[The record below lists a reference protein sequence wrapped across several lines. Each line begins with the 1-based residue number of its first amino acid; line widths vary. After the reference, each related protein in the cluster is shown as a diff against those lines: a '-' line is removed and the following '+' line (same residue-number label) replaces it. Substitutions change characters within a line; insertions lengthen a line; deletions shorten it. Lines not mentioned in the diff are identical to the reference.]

1 MSKVLKTVSLVT
13 ENCEIF
19 TFDAKHLTWID
30 YSKNQ
35 EIRFPYEEDTNEM
48 LCLCFAKDTEL
59 LVEETQAF
67 SFDWKNRTDITIVD
81 FVYDDYSVRTM
92 NLTWPDGEEN
102 RYLTSHPGQCWRVTP
117 KGQLV
122 FTHVI
127 NEHSD
132 FAELA
137 KDLYDLELLDQ

>member
-19 TFDAKHLTWID
+19 TFDAKYLTWID
-30 YSKNQ
+30 YTKNQ
-35 EIRFPYEEDTNEM
+35 EIRFPYEEANNEM
-48 LCLCFAKDTEL
+48 MCLCFANNAEL

-67 SFDWKNRTDITIVD
+67 SFNWQNRTDITIVD
-81 FVYDDYSVRTM
+81 FVYDDFSVRTM
-92 NLTWPDGEEN
+92 HLSWPPGEEN

-117 KGQLV
+117 KGQFV

-127 NEHSD
+127 NEHIEFD
-132 FAELA
+132 DLA
-137 KDLYDLELLDQ
+137 QILYDLELLDQ

>member
-1 MSKVLKTVSLVT
+1 MSTALKTISLVT

-19 TFDAKHLTWID
+19 TFDAKFLTFLD
-30 YSKNQ
+30 YSKNS
-35 EIRFPYEEDTNEM
+35 EISYLYEECVSEM
-48 LCLCFAKDTEL
+48 LCLCFDKNTEL
-59 LVEETQAF
+59 LVKETQAF
-67 SFDWKNRTDITIVD
+67 SLNWNNRTDITIVD
-81 FVYDDYSVRTM
+81 FVYDDDFVRTVH
-92 NLTWPDGEEN
+92 LEWPNGEEN
-102 RYLTSHPGQCWRVTP
+102 KNLTSHPGQLWRMTP

-127 NEHSD
+127 NDHSD

>member
-19 TFDAKHLTWID
+19 TFDAKFLTFID
-30 YSKNQ
+30 YSKSQ

-48 LCLCFAKDTEL
+48 LCLCFAQNTEL

-67 SFDWKNRTDITIVD
+67 SFNWQNRTDITIVD
-81 FVYDDYSVRTM
+81 FVYDDFSVRTM
-92 NLTWPDGEEN
+92 NLVWPDGEEN
-102 RYLTSHPGQCWRVTP
+102 RYLTEHPGQIWRVTP
-117 KGQLV
+117 KGQFV

-127 NEHSD
+127 NGHSD

-137 KDLYDLELLDQ
+137 KMLYDLELLDQ